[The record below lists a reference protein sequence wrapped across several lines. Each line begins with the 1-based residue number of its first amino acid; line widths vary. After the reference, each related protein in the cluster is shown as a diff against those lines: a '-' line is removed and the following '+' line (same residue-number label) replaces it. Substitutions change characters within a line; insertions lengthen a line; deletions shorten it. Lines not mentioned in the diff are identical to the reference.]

1 MGRLFWKF
9 FLFLFIAQLTT
20 ALAVGAFIQ
29 LNAND
34 KARRERID
42 LSPVSQSLVDAAQST
57 LQFGGADGLRQ
68 LLQRWESQHLKH
80 HVYVV
85 DSNRQ
90 DLLNRTI
97 SSDLITKA
105 TKTAKMATNTSIAS
119 VNSDGEAY
127 LIFVATS
134 QADKKSKKH
143 GHSSSH
149 QHKLASHAFKHASKY
164 DFPLTR
170 LHPLLGTIKSFPLKV
185 LLIAFFASALFAAML
200 AWYFSKPIQSSRLAF
215 KQAAEGDLNVTVADK
230 MGSRHDALSDLGQH
244 FDYMAKRLST
254 LMQGQSRLLHHV
266 SHELRS
272 PLARM
277 QMALGL
283 AVQNPGKIND
293 ALNRIELEEDRM
305 DKLIGE
311 LLELSRFESGMVEI
325 SDEHFSLS
333 DMIKMIVEDANFEA
347 SKKQIQIVSDAGLSI
362 EFKGQPDL
370 IHRAIENVVRNAI
383 KYGPQQ
389 SIVNVVCQV
398 NEKHQFL
405 TIEIRDQGPGVLAGE
420 LEDIFKPFVRAQ
432 SGSQV
437 VGHGIGLAITKQV
450 VQAHGGQVIARN
462 IQPIGFSVS
471 LTFPSSRYLSS
482 PDT

>member
-1 MGRLFWKF
+1 M
-9 FLFLFIAQLTT
+9 
-20 ALAVGAFIQ
+20 
-29 LNAND
+29 
-34 KARRERID
+34 
-42 LSPVSQSLVDAAQST
+42 
-57 LQFGGADGLRQ
+57 
-68 LLQRWESQHLKH
+68 
-80 HVYVV
+80 
-85 DSNRQ
+85 
-90 DLLNRTI
+90 
-97 SSDLITKA
+97 
-105 TKTAKMATNTSIAS
+105 
-119 VNSDGEAY
+119 
-127 LIFVATS
+127 
-134 QADKKSKKH
+134 
-143 GHSSSH
+143 
-149 QHKLASHAFKHASKY
+149 
-164 DFPLTR
+164 
-170 LHPLLGTIKSFPLKV
+170 
-185 LLIAFFASALFAAML
+185 
-200 AWYFSKPIQSSRLAF
+200 
-215 KQAAEGDLNVTVADK
+215 
-230 MGSRHDALSDLGQH
+230 
-244 FDYMAKRLST
+244 
-254 LMQGQSRLLHHV
+254 
-266 SHELRS
+266 
-272 PLARM
+272 
-277 QMALGL
+277 
-283 AVQNPGKIND
+283 ND
-293 ALNRIELEEDRM
+293 ALNRIELEAGRM

-333 DMIKMIVEDANFEA
+333 DMINMIVEDANFEA